1 MEELDQIVF
10 YSLEKAIKLYR
21 QFAQRRLNQHGF
33 DITIDQ
39 WLILT
44 AVRDQPDWTQQ
55 QIAKTVFKDVASVT
69 RMIDLLVK
77 KQYLTRIGNSDDRR
91 RFTLTLTDTAGQ
103 LLDAMQPVI
112 VNNRQCA
119 LQNLDEQQLT
129 HLQNMLHL
137 LIKNC
142 QS

>member
-91 RFTLTLTDTAGQ
+91 RFTLTLTDTARQ